1 MHAVN
6 YKGNCLITDCT
17 LRDIICISNITYED
31 TSFFFFVVASTES
44 QL

>member
-1 MHAVN
+1 MHAIN

-31 TSFFFFVVASTES
+31 TSFFFVVASTES